1 MAAQL
6 LEAGAH
12 HQGVG
17 LAAEVG
23 LLASGHLNGGDEGP
37 AGGGDAVFNGA
48 GDIGVGADELGPRH
62 HQVRGLGKG
71 VQGVGPPLPHHHVLR
86 VHVIHG
92 DAGVVEGVE
101 EARLADGEDG
111 AAGSLVPEE
120 GRRGES
126 AGVEV
131 LLRDIQPHA
140 GQLLLE
146 LPGGIAAV
154 VGEEEVLLPLRLEP
168 LDELRHAGED
178 AVAMV
183 DDTVHI
189 ADEALFGVEINPVAD
204 IHKSFASLSFVDGPM
219 IPCSAAGCQ
228 SSNVK
233 FSALAIFPPVGYN
246 GPITGR
252 EACPCLRSPSGRWR
266 RR

>member
-23 LLASGHLNGGDEGP
+23 LLAGGHLDGGDKGP

-48 GDIGVGADELGPRH
+48 GDIGVGADELCPRH
-62 HQVRGLGKG
+62 HQVRGLGEG
-71 VQGVGPPLPHHHVLR
+71 VERVGPPLPHHHVVR
-86 VHVIHG
+86 VHIVHG

-111 AAGSLVPEE
+111 AAGSLVPEK
-120 GRRGES
+120 GRRGEG
-126 AGVEV
+126 AGIKV

-146 LPGGIAAV
+146 LPGGVAAV

-189 ADEALFGVEINPVAD
+189 TDEAFFGVEIDPVAE
-204 IHKSFASLSFVDGPM
+204 IHK
-219 IPCSAAGCQ
+219 
-228 SSNVK
+228 
-233 FSALAIFPPVGYN
+233 PVRQ
-246 GPITGR
+246 PFFR
-252 EACPCLRSPSGRWR
+252 
-266 RR
+266 